1 MFATLDPTAAAR
13 QPHPPALARE
23 RPKPRLADTFPPHGG
38 APLIVVAGEALVDIV
53 AGSDGALVGHPGGGP
68 FNVAR
73 TVGRLEQPVAYLGR
87 ISSDAFGARLRRELE
102 ADRVSTETVVATDAP
117 TTLALVELD
126 ASGGADYRF
135 YAAGTSAPGLT
146 LEAAT
151 AVLPERL
158 DTLYLGTLGLVF
170 EPIATTL
177 EQLTARVGDDTL
189 VALDPNCR
197 PAAIDD
203 PAAYRERLGRILR
216 RADLLKVSDDD
227 LAWLVPG
234 RRPADAAREL
244 LGPAG
249 ARALVTLGAA
259 GALVIGAGEVVAVEA
274 PPVEVVDTIGAGDAF
289 MGAFLADWR
298 SRGLGRDELARHDE
312 LVEATRF
319 ACRVAAITCSRP
331 GADPP
336 RRAEL
341 ES

>member
-1 MFATLDPTAAAR
+1 
-13 QPHPPALARE
+13 
-23 RPKPRLADTFPPHGG
+23 
-38 APLIVVAGEALVDIV
+38 LIVVAGEALLDVV
-53 AGSDGALVGHPGGGP
+53 AASDGGLVGHPGGGP
-68 FNVAR
+68 YNVAR
-73 TVGRLEQPVAYLGR
+73 TIGRLEQPVAYLGR
-87 ISSDAFGARLRRELE
+87 ISSDGFGARLRRELE
-102 ADRVSTETVVATDAP
+102 ADLVGTATVVTTDAP

-146 LEAAT
+146 LEAVT
-151 AVLPERL
+151 AVLPESL
-158 DTLYLGTLGLVF
+158 DALYLGTLGLVF

-177 EQLTARVGDDTL
+177 EQLTTLVGDDTL

-203 PAAYRERLGRILR
+203 SAAYRERLGRILR
-216 RADLLKVSDDD
+216 RADVLKVSDDD
-227 LAWLVPG
+227 LDWLVPG
-234 RRPADAAREL
+234 RAPADAAREL
-244 LGPAG
+244 LGQ
-249 ARALVTLGAA
+249 ARTPALVTLGRA
-259 GALVIGAGEVVAVEA
+259 GALVISAGEVASVEA

-298 SRGLGRDELARHDE
+298 SRGLGRAELDSYDE

-319 ACRVAAITCSRP
+319 ACRVAAITCSRA